1 LSGIKIRQV
10 FRRKKIDEWSLGYW
24 LLQLYSKLA
33 FRIYY
38 RKIQITGKDN
48 IPRNVPV
55 ILAPNHQNALMDAMV
70 ICNTKFQNIFLARAD
85 IFKGKFMMR
94 LLTYFNM
101 IPVYRLRDG
110 IENVKRNDEVFLKTL
125 DVLRNRI
132 SPLILFPEGNHGD
145 KRRLRQLVKGLF
157 RIAFM
162 AQEDFGTKSGVK
174 IVPVGIDYGHYQ
186 NFRSTLLVN
195 IGKPMEVSEYYNTY
209 SDNPVTGINRIKDAY
224 SEILRN
230 LMIDIKSQEYYD
242 LYMRMRVIANDLFRK
257 ETGITGTELKD
268 RFDAD
273 KKMIAALD
281 KELVS
286 NPQFM
291 ETLEEKVKEYDKG
304 LKKHHLRD
312 WVLSKKPLNFKG
324 AIVRSAAFLVL
335 LPLFIF
341 GYIHNIIPYR
351 FTASRIKNI
360 KDPQFHSSFKF
371 VIGMLVF
378 PMVYILFAIIISL
391 TGLPLIFKILYI
403 ILMPVAGLLSFHY
416 YLEFRKFFS
425 RVRFSVLLRKKD
437 AGLLKLI
444 EKRAEILAL
453 MSAIAHKHL

>member
-1 LSGIKIRQV
+1 
-10 FRRKKIDEWSLGYW
+10 
-24 LLQLYSKLA
+24 
-33 FRIYY
+33 
-38 RKIQITGKDN
+38 
-48 IPRNVPV
+48 
-55 ILAPNHQNALMDAMV
+55 
-70 ICNTKFQNIFLARAD
+70 
-85 IFKGKFMMR
+85 
-94 LLTYFNM
+94 
-101 IPVYRLRDG
+101 
-110 IENVKRNDEVFLKTL
+110 VKRNDEVFLKTL
-125 DVLRNRI
+125 DVLRNKI
-132 SPLILFPEGNHGD
+132 NPLILFPEGNHGD
-145 KRRLRQLVKGLF
+145 RRRLRQLVKGLF

-195 IGKPMEVSEYYNTY
+195 IGKPMEVSEYYSTY

-281 KELVS
+281 KELGS

-312 WVLSKKPLNFKG
+312 WVLSKKPLNFKA
-324 AIVRSAAFLVL
+324 AIVRSTAFLVL

-341 GYIHNIIPYR
+341 GYIHNIIPYK
-351 FTASRIKNI
+351 FTASRVKNI

-371 VIGMLVF
+371 VIGMIAF
-378 PMVYILFAIIISL
+378 PLIYILFAILVSL

-416 YLEFRKFFS
+416 YLEIRKFFS
-425 RVRFSVLLRKKD
+425 RVRFSDLLRKKD
-437 AGLLKLI
+437 TGLLKLI

-453 MSAIAHKHL
+453 MGTIAHKHL